1 MTTHDHIPV
10 TPGRG
15 VDPERGPR
23 NLGAVRLLVVDDDV
37 SVGKLLRAIFDGD
50 GWEVVNAASGEECLE
65 MVREAPPDVIVLDN
79 MMPGMTGLETARRLR
94 REGFD
99 KPIVLFSAYL
109 GPDLQSAVE
118 ELDLRSVDK
127 VDTPAVIRIVE
138 SLGGALT

>member
-1 MTTHDHIPV
+1 MTPD
-10 TPGRG
+10 RG
-15 VDPERGPR
+15 VDPDREPR

-94 REGFD
+94 KEGFD

-118 ELDLRSVDK
+118 ELDLTSVDK